1 MPDPATPLDVMIASQ
16 LPGLGECALP
26 APCEDAEL
34 ERLPVHTASRLRES
48 DPARYAQAAALFFG
62 CGLGIRE
69 ICRVLR
75 LSPHT
80 LGMIITAESNGRTA
94 DQWRS
99 ELCASLR
106 AVGSLSASAMRDLL
120 LDQDAVEIAGI
131 KGVATAI
138 DKIAHAH
145 ELLDGRPTDRRENL
159 AKPSTSDAATAYL
172 AALKSATEVKPMDYA
187 GGKEE
192 VARAED
198 EADEAGEVP
207 VDEVQHD

>member
-1 MPDPATPLDVMIASQ
+1 MPDSPLDIMISSQ

-26 APCEDAEL
+26 SPCEDAEL
-34 ERLPVHTASRLRES
+34 ERLPVHTAERLRS
-48 DPARYAQAAALFFG
+48 ADPARYAQAAALFFG
-62 CGLGIRE
+62 CGLGVRE

-145 ELLDGRPTDRRENL
+145 ELLSGRPTDRRESVPR
-159 AKPSTSDAATAYL
+159 ASQEDAATAYL
-172 AALKSATEVKPMDYA
+172 AALKSPRTIEQMDCE

-192 VARAED
+192 GPRGED

-207 VDEVQHD
+207 DDEVRHD